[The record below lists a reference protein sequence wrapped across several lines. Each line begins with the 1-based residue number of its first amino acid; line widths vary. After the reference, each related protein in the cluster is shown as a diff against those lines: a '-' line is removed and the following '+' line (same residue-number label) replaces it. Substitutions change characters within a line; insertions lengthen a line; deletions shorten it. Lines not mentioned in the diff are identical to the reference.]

1 MANNTVQKIKLH
13 AISPINIGTGNYF
26 DPSAFWV
33 DVENK
38 KLIEFTVDSLF
49 SVLNE
54 KDKEEFYDI
63 CNSGT
68 PESITRLYV
77 FINDKK
83 PKGYR
88 EVSVCDD
95 LIQKYQKVLNG
106 NSLNKFE
113 VKRTFTN
120 PNTGNPYIPGSSL
133 KGAVRTA
140 YISSLVQQGK
150 NFTTEQDILGGRFHE
165 DVFTTLKVSDLLSD
179 NNGQTK
185 IVYGL
190 RIGKKNNKEGAP
202 VMLETIEQNSSFI
215 GTISLNHNIQ
225 TPLKFN
231 NIDDVLTK
239 LDVFYTNI
247 FKDIRIGIKSPSQA
261 EVDAV
266 KKTLKNKSFLCRL
279 GSLIGAES
287 HTVEGFR
294 QINIRNLD
302 KNLPYSTTYLLS
314 SETEKQSDCSDTF
327 GWCLIELLN

>member
-88 EVSVCDD
+88 EVSFCDD

-120 PNTGNPYIPGSSL
+120 PNTATRIFP
-133 KGAVRTA
+133 
-140 YISSLVQQGK
+140 
-150 NFTTEQDILGGRFHE
+150 
-165 DVFTTLKVSDLLSD
+165 VFL
-179 NNGQTK
+179 
-185 IVYGL
+185 
-190 RIGKKNNKEGAP
+190 
-202 VMLETIEQNSSFI
+202 
-215 GTISLNHNIQ
+215 
-225 TPLKFN
+225 
-231 NIDDVLTK
+231 
-239 LDVFYTNI
+239 
-247 FKDIRIGIKSPSQA
+247 
-261 EVDAV
+261 
-266 KKTLKNKSFLCRL
+266 
-279 GSLIGAES
+279 
-287 HTVEGFR
+287 
-294 QINIRNLD
+294 
-302 KNLPYSTTYLLS
+302 
-314 SETEKQSDCSDTF
+314 
-327 GWCLIELLN
+327 